1 VYFGG
6 ARKSIDFS
14 DRYYKTSAVIMAYK
28 SMDIDGSPESLAGK
42 IIGVQASTI
51 HLAYANAHFGDAAEI
66 RVYQTQDQ
74 ANQDMFAGRV
84 DAIQADSFAMVDFV
98 GTDAGACCE
107 VKGTVAKDE
116 AILGRGVSAGVR
128 KVDDVLR
135 EKLNMG
141 IAAIL
146 SDGTHAAITARYFPT
161 SIYSE

>member
-1 VYFGG
+1 M
-6 ARKSIDFS
+6 
-14 DRYYKTSAVIMAYK
+14 TYK

-42 IIGVQASTI
+42 IIGEQASTI
-51 HLAYANAHFGDAAEI
+51 HLAYANSHFGDAAEI

-141 IAAIL
+141 TAAIL
-146 SDGTHAAITARYFPT
+146 SDGTHRRSLHGIFLQAFTANKAGGN
-161 SIYSE
+161 

>member
-1 VYFGG
+1 
-6 ARKSIDFS
+6 
-14 DRYYKTSAVIMAYK
+14 
-28 SMDIDGSPESLAGK
+28 MDINGSPESLAGK

-74 ANQDMFAGRV
+74 ANQDMFAGRI

-128 KVDDVLR
+128 KGDDVLCKNGTWVLQPFYQMVHMR
-135 EKLNMG
+135 RSLHG
-141 IAAIL
+141 IFLQAF
-146 SDGTHAAITARYFPT
+146 TANKAGWN
-161 SIYSE
+161 